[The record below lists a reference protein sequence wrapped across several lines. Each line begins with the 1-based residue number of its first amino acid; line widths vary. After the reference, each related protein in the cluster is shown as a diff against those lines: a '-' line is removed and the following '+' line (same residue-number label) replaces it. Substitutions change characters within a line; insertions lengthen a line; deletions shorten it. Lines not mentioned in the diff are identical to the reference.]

1 MICRMGLVLDDLDYY
16 VREAIDGMA
25 GIVRELGQDLACQR
39 PALPGAN
46 SPYAILT
53 HCLAVLSY
61 WGGHVVA
68 GREVSRDRAAEFAA
82 SGPVPDL
89 LQAAEQA
96 KEQFAADLRTAD
108 PAAGPRRPAAQSTW
122 SRAGDL
128 PSQGFALLHILA
140 DVTQHHGQAQLT
152 RDLLLATSR

>member
-1 MICRMGLVLDDLDYY
+1 MILSTRLRGD
-16 VREAIDGMA
+16 RRQA
-25 GIVRELGQDLACQR
+25 GIVRGLGQDLACRQ
-39 PALPGAN
+39 PGLPGAN

-53 HCLAVLSY
+53 HCLAMLDY

-68 GREVSRDRAAEFAA
+68 GREVSRDRPAEFAA

-89 LQAAEQA
+89 LQAAERA
-96 KEQFAADLRTAD
+96 KEQFAADLRAAD
-108 PAAGPRRPAAQSTW
+108 PAAAPHRAAAQSTW
-122 SRAGDL
+122 WRASSL

-140 DVTQHHGQAQLT
+140 DIAQHYGQAELT